1 MPSRPHPAHHEVERG
16 RGAPSNAVPQRFG
29 LAERLADGDWLDE
42 VETIDGAAG
51 RRRTTVTEE
60 HPRSILTFNTSPD
73 IGFDRSIN
81 AYRGCEHVMFSRDEG
96 RALNEIDCAPNLR
109 SYSSAP

>member
-1 MPSRPHPAHHEVERG
+1 MVGPKPRRAV
-16 RGAPSNAVPQRFG
+16 RGATLNSESRRFNLPQV
-29 LAERLADGDWLDE
+29 EADGDWLDE

-51 RRRTTVTEE
+51 RRRTVVTEE

-81 AYRGCEHVMFSRDEG
+81 AYRGCEHVMFIVTG
-96 RALNEIDCAPNLR
+96 
-109 SYSSAP
+109 